1 MESNTPMM
9 IATRHPAGFRR
20 GLLVTFGACHL
31 FLALTLASA
40 AHAVD
45 IPFTLDKPGRTSL
58 AVYSADG
65 AVQLRSLL
73 VGERLEAG
81 KHAVSWDGL
90 AAEKGTQL
98 ISRT

>member
-1 MESNTPMM
+1 MQRL
-9 IATRHPAGFRR
+9 IALSVILIAIG
-20 GLLVTFGACHL
+20 GA
-31 FLALTLASA
+31 AASSRLTA
-40 AHAVD
+40 AAEPTGGR
-45 IPFTLDKPGRTSL
+45 ISFTLEKPGRTSL